1 MAMNE
6 EEMPP
11 LETTVAVP
19 PPLVPSAPFFPHP
32 NMLPPNTVPPLLPG
46 KVVLPYPPMPF
57 HQQGV
62 APPFHQR
69 GAYPPRCAH
78 PGAVHPP
85 SNPTTAGG
93 AMPPPMYPYP
103 RPPPAARTQPLPMG
117 MDMENGSA
125 LAGSVS
131 SPYHRTVMAG
141 TYYVQATITP
151 SSSTSPTFTESR
163 RNTGDSLEEALNFW
177 SSSGGLF
184 SSEDIRN
191 DSILQGPADDAERV
205 AIQKATEGGLVSTPP
220 RTDEEEEETGAWL
233 GEHDE
238 GDILK
243 SFEDTGVGGA
253 PILPDGGT
261 LKRTS
266 VSDAAM
272 LPMARNEKARRL
284 SSLGTTLQSLG
295 YNPEIFTSAMPDG
308 PQHHRLSDPSLP
320 KDYFSDAILTPL
332 PLDDNGLVREILEE
346 NGADGVAVQ
355 I

>member
-1 MAMNE
+1 
-6 EEMPP
+6 
-11 LETTVAVP
+11 
-19 PPLVPSAPFFPHP
+19 
-32 NMLPPNTVPPLLPG
+32 
-46 KVVLPYPPMPF
+46 
-57 HQQGV
+57 
-62 APPFHQR
+62 
-69 GAYPPRCAH
+69 
-78 PGAVHPP
+78 
-85 SNPTTAGG
+85 
-93 AMPPPMYPYP
+93 MPPPMYPFP
-103 RPPPAARTQPLPMG
+103 RPPPGARTQPLPMD
-117 MDMENGSA
+117 MDTSMENGSA

-131 SPYHRTVMAG
+131 SPYHRTAMAG
-141 TYYVQATITP
+141 TYDVQATITP

-191 DSILQGPADDAERV
+191 DSVLQGPADDAELM

-220 RTDEEEEETGAWL
+220 RADEEEGETCAWL
-233 GEHDE
+233 GENDE

-243 SFEDTGVGGA
+243 SFEDSGVGEA
-253 PILPDGGT
+253 TILPDGGT
-261 LKRTS
+261 LKRSS

-295 YNPEIFTSAMPDG
+295 YNPEIFTSAMSDG
-308 PQHHRLSDPSLP
+308 AQHHRLSDLSLP
-320 KDYFSDAILTPL
+320 KDYFSDAISTPL

-346 NGADGVAVQ
+346 NGVAQ